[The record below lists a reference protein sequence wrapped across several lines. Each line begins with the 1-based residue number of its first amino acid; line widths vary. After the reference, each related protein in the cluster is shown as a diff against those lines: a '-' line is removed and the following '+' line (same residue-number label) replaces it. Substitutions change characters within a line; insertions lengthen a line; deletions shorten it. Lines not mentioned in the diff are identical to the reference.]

1 MIRRLRVRKSK
12 RACTKYIELDTQ
24 LCQACW
30 ECLEVCP
37 HQVFGKVAIFNHRH
51 ARIEAPEACN
61 GCKKCVRACAYEAIR
76 YTHVPPRREGEM
88 NHS

>member
-1 MIRRLRVRKSK
+1 MIKRLQIRKPKQAS
-12 RACTKYIELDTQ
+12 TKYIELDTQ

-30 ECLEVCP
+30 ECLDVCP
-37 HQVFGKVAIFNHRH
+37 HQVFRKVAIFNHRH
-51 ARIEAPEACN
+51 ARIDAPEACN

-76 YTHVPPRREGEM
+76 YTYVPPRREGEM